1 MCWFQSPH
9 EQSYEV
15 AQQLQKAVE
24 AMFHRLG
31 SAELLTPGQMLFM
44 GFNGLFDNLGLGA
57 SSLIQELV
65 GLNMPSTWKTID
77 QLRDA
82 KMLAVSATS

>member
-1 MCWFQSPH
+1 
-9 EQSYEV
+9 
-15 AQQLQKAVE
+15 
-24 AMFHRLG
+24 MFHRLG

-57 SSLIQELV
+57 SNLIQELV
-65 GLNMPSTWKTID
+65 GLNMPATWKTID

-82 KMLAVSATS
+82 KMLTVSATF